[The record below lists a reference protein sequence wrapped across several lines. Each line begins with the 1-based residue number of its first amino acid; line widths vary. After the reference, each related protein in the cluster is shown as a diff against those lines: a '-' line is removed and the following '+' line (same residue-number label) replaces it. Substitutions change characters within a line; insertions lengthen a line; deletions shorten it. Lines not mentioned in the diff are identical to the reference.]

1 MDKNKS
7 VEEIKQLVEKKQ
19 YSRALEKL
27 ERMDMQTELTE
38 GDLAVFAEVYICNKQ
53 FAKAKALLEVMFNNN
68 ATKKLKT
75 IVAKERYNIVSTA
88 SVSILL
94 NSGSTKKARLK
105 FPN

>member
-7 VEEIKQLVEKKQ
+7 VEEIKQLVERKQ

-68 ATKKLKT
+68 ATKKVISQLIFVSMIMNELNHAEKY
-75 IVAKERYNIVSTA
+75 YNEYK
-88 SVSILL
+88 
-94 NSGSTKKARLK
+94 N
-105 FPN
+105 

>member
-19 YSRALEKL
+19 YSSALERL

-53 FAKAKALLEVMFNNN
+53 FNKAKTLLEVMFNNN
-68 ATKKLKT
+68 ASKKVISQL
-75 IVAKERYNIVSTA
+75 IFVCMIMFST
-88 SVSILL
+88 
-94 NSGSTKKARLK
+94 
-105 FPN
+105 